1 MSKESVEKMV
11 DEIEEDLNHINASGK
26 FEDYSEY
33 IKRYADT
40 FLHKNHYLIMTA
52 ARNLIQWYTY
62 KNGDPNRFQKLQK
75 FTREVLTD
83 KVNLCKQLDFVLS
96 RIDPG
101 YSEIRS

>member
-1 MSKESVEKMV
+1 MEAKGKNQFLTKVKTDVKQAFFSCGHEMSKESVEKMV

-62 KNGDPNRFQKLQK
+62 KNGDPNR
-75 FTREVLTD
+75 
-83 KVNLCKQLDFVLS
+83 
-96 RIDPG
+96 
-101 YSEIRS
+101 